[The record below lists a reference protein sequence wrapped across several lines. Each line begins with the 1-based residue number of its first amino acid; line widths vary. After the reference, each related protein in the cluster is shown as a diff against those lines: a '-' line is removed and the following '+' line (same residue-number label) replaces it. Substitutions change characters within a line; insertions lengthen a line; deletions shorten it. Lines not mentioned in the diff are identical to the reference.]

1 MSVQVVNQDGFINK
15 IFYDA
20 GHHEQ
25 TIADF
30 DTPYIWLL
38 VRSLVLDS
46 ITADVQAA
54 HVLQDQLSISSASD
68 QPYTHSNHDPVS
80 MLATTELL
88 LELGRGIGDNS
99 TAAGTQEQVNPV
111 KQLLLSAFGFVTS
124 PEIGSLL
131 LTVQPNLP
139 IDKGYM
145 LKVKNVPIDGFWS
158 LAMHNKEG
166 YFNKKNTTPMDLE
179 TEQLRRIP
187 MV

>member
-54 HVLQDQLSISSASD
+54 HVLQDQLSISSGSD
-68 QPYTHSNHDPVS
+68 QPYAHSNYDPVR

-99 TAAGTQEQVNPV
+99 TAAGT
-111 KQLLLSAFGFVTS
+111 
-124 PEIGSLL
+124 
-131 LTVQPNLP
+131 
-139 IDKGYM
+139 
-145 LKVKNVPIDGFWS
+145 
-158 LAMHNKEG
+158 KE
-166 YFNKKNTTPMDLE
+166 
-179 TEQLRRIP
+179 
-187 MV
+187 